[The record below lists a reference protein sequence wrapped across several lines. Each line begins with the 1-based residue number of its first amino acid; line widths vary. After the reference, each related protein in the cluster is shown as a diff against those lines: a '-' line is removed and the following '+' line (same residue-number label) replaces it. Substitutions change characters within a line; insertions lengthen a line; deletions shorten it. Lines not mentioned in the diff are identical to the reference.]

1 MKTPALTEPSM
12 REMADML
19 RKGAKM
25 LSMSCPEC
33 GTPLFQLKTGEIFCP
48 HEKREVKIVN
58 EGETPET
65 LRQEATLEQTIQSK
79 LALLQKKL
87 DSTSDPA
94 EIRELAQ
101 TINALLD
108 TLGRLRA

>member
-1 MKTPALTEPSM
+1 MK
-12 REMADML
+12 EMAEML

-48 HEKREVKIVN
+48 HEKREVKIVK

-65 LRQEATLEQTIQSK
+65 MRQDATLEQTIQAK
-79 LALLQKKL
+79 LALLQGRL
-87 DSTSDPA
+87 DSATEPA

-101 TINALLD
+101 TINVLLD
-108 TLGRLRA
+108 TLTRLRA

>member
-1 MKTPALTEPSM
+1 M
-12 REMADML
+12 REMAEML

-48 HEKREVKIVN
+48 HEKREVKIVK

-65 LRQEATLEQTIQSK
+65 LRQEATLEHTIQSK
-79 LALLQKKL
+79 LVLLQTRLESAKE
-87 DSTSDPA
+87 PA

-108 TLGRLRA
+108 TLSRLRS

>member
-1 MKTPALTEPSM
+1 M
-12 REMADML
+12 REMAEML

-33 GTPLFQLKTGEIFCP
+33 GTPLFQLKSGEIFCP
-48 HEKREVKIVN
+48 HEKREVKIVK
-58 EGETPET
+58 EGETPES

-79 LALLQKKL
+79 LVLLQMKL
-87 DSTSDPA
+87 ELANEPV

-108 TLGRLRA
+108 TLSRLRA

>member
-1 MKTPALTEPSM
+1 MK
-12 REMADML
+12 EMAGML

-48 HEKREVKIVN
+48 HENREVKIVK

-65 LRQEATLEQTIQSK
+65 LRQEATLEQTVQAK
-79 LALLQKKL
+79 LPLLQTRL
-87 DSTSDPA
+87 EASTDPS
-94 EIRELAQ
+94 EIRELAL
-101 TINALLD
+101 TINTLLD
-108 TLGRLRA
+108 TLSRLRAKVPAP